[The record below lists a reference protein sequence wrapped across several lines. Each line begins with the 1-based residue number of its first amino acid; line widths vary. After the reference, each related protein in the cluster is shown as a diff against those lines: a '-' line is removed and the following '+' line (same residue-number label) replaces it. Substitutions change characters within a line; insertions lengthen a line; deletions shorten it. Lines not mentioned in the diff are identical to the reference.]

1 MSSLQRWELEQWAV
15 SRLHQ
20 LLPLNETQ
28 LQQVLAY
35 TLDLSLQKGAEHLHN
50 LLGDSGEAVLF
61 ISEFGERRTDMLN
74 QNSDG
79 EGASSATQTL
89 PAHANPPPP
98 TYASDDKRQRN
109 LSGYGSDIKPLPVPS
124 TKSVTARPSNYVHTN
139 VVIDA
144 AKVRAIDE
152 VCYSDLCSISFS

>member
-1 MSSLQRWELEQWAV
+1 MSSLQYWELEQWAV

-20 LLPLNETQ
+20 LLPLNETE

-35 TLDLSLQKGAEHLHN
+35 TLDLSPQTGAEHLHN
-50 LLGDSGEAVLF
+50 LLGDSDEAVLF

-74 QNSDG
+74 QNLEGD
-79 EGASSATQTL
+79 GASSAKQTL
-89 PAHANPPPP
+89 PPHADASPPRY
-98 TYASDDKRQRN
+98 TSDDKRQRN
-109 LSGYGSDIKPLPVPS
+109 LGGDVTDTKPLPVPS
-124 TKSVTARPSNYVHTN
+124 TKRVTARPSNYVHTN

-152 VCYSDLCSISFS
+152 VCTYAFIAALC